1 MKVKEFARRFEK
13 SIKQVIKE
21 ANALGYKVSNGE
33 DLLSDEAVYDLTY
46 CSSVKEYAEEEGET
60 VEKVIEFARKNGY
73 EVNSEEDILSTDAVH
88 VIDVAFKEYN
98 FCYYDADRKMIYQRD
113 IEAAQRAKYER
124 LTNKEYYESRIKE
137 MIDTGIQIGIPSE
150 LLKMPVIHDILS
162 YELNTPINKENE
174 EVRAIYLF
182 NIQEESEEYNGFEI
196 ATRTETFDDW
206 ILEQYGCDTGKGNS
220 WRIYYIKYFDEPTDE
235 QFVSIRIEDEHF
247 SVTDGCII
255 VNKKGLVER
264 VVRQGTNYE
273 VISSETI
280 DSDDDTKSHL
290 DFKKVLKLIIHPT
303 NEE

>member
-1 MKVKEFARRFEK
+1 MKVKEFARRFKK

-33 DLLSDEAVYDLTY
+33 DLLIDEAVYDLTY
-46 CSSVKEYAEEEGET
+46 CSSIKEYAEEEGET

-98 FCYYDADRKMIYQRD
+98 FCYYGADGKMIYQRD

-280 DSDDDTKSHL
+280 DSDDDTKSPL
-290 DFKKVLKLIIHPT
+290 GFKKVLELIIHPT